1 MHEIHE
7 MHPMICACFHQATDR
22 PLERFEL
29 YQQQLPNVASVS
41 YHVHPAKDEEV
52 RGLCSSLA
60 FSLGREV
67 KLMSSS
73 ELERCLDMDEMSL
86 RLDFYGLGGYAE
98 LNFSCDSFC

>member
-1 MHEIHE
+1 MHEMPHDLGVF
-7 MHPMICACFHQATDR
+7 PCFHQATDR

-73 ELERCLDMDEMSL
+73 SSELERYLDML
-86 RLDFYGLGGYAE
+86 GYG
-98 LNFSCDSFC
+98 